1 LGDELPETVKECFKI
16 LEENLKILSKIEM
29 DLEDEKEDQITPDMQ
44 LHQLYDMADDVS
56 KSSKIRRAEYNLVRR
71 QADNF
76 LD

>member
-1 LGDELPETVKECFKI
+1 LGDELPETVRECFKI

-29 DLEDEKEDQITPDMQ
+29 DLEDEKEVEITTDMQ
-44 LHQLYDMADDVS
+44 LHQLYDMTDDVS
-56 KSSKIRRAEYNLVRR
+56 KSSKIKRAEYNLVRR

>member
-1 LGDELPETVKECFKI
+1 MGDELPETVKECFKI

-29 DLEDEKEDQITPDMQ
+29 DLEDEQEDEFTPNMQ
-44 LHQLYDMADDVS
+44 LHQLYDMTDDVS
-56 KSSKIRRAEYNLVRR
+56 KSSKIKRAEYNLVRR